1 MQRAYS
7 ELTTSPEANLSRY
20 MRDIRRFPMLE
31 AEREADLA
39 RRYRDTGDEA
49 ALDELVQSHLRLVVK
64 IAMGYRGYGLPVGEL
79 IAEGNIG
86 MMQAVARF
94 DPEKGFRLSTYAMW
108 WIRASVQEYIL
119 HSWSLVKMGTTAAQK
134 KLFFNLRKMKSRM
147 QEYSEGDLSDE
158 AVAEIARQLR
168 VTEDEVT
175 SMNRRLSGPD
185 QSLHA
190 PIGMEGDGDWL
201 DWLEDD
207 RENQEQLVISA
218 DETGYRRD
226 LLREAL
232 DVLNDRERDII
243 VSRRLDEAPKT
254 LEDLSLVYGVSRERI
269 RQIEVHAF
277 DKLQRAVKNADTKRR
292 LGL

>member
-20 MRDIRRFPMLE
+20 MREIRRFPMLE

-39 RRYRDTGDEA
+39 RRYRENGDEA

-119 HSWSLVKMGTTAAQK
+119 HSW
-134 KLFFNLRKMKSRM
+134 
-147 QEYSEGDLSDE
+147 
-158 AVAEIARQLR
+158 
-168 VTEDEVT
+168 
-175 SMNRRLSGPD
+175 
-185 QSLHA
+185 
-190 PIGMEGDGDWL
+190 
-201 DWLEDD
+201 
-207 RENQEQLVISA
+207 
-218 DETGYRRD
+218 
-226 LLREAL
+226 
-232 DVLNDRERDII
+232 
-243 VSRRLDEAPKT
+243 
-254 LEDLSLVYGVSRERI
+254 
-269 RQIEVHAF
+269 
-277 DKLQRAVKNADTKRR
+277 
-292 LGL
+292 